1 MVKLDAPQY
10 EIVKK
15 YTELLDTIEEGL
27 DYVKGSFDNLERT
40 EGDRV
45 LADIFTAFSKINDT
59 NQQLL
64 DIFSRNEIVRNQV
77 NQFPGVIA
85 ECVKLEQHFS
95 NQTEK
100 QAIISKNI
108 IPAFLAW
115 KEPIQHTFS
124 SYIQQ

>member
-1 MVKLDAPQY
+1 MNLDAPQY
-10 EIVKK
+10 DMLKQYI
-15 YTELLDTIEEGL
+15 ELLDTIELGF
-27 DYVKGSFDNLERT
+27 DYVKVSFDSLERN

-59 NQQLL
+59 NEQLL
-64 DIFSRNEIVRNQV
+64 ILFSKDEIVRNQV

-95 NQTEK
+95 NPTEK
-100 QAIISKNI
+100 QAIINKNI

-124 SYIQQ
+124 RYITQ